1 VISELK
7 RGDIDLAVSSG
18 PATRAM
24 TAVTDVPVLFALS
37 GDPVEL
43 GIVSTRLTPD
53 VLIACS
59 RHQQS
64 LSAKRM
70 EQYCG

>member
-1 VISELK
+1 MISELK

-43 GIVSTRLTPD
+43 GIVSHAADTRCPYSLFASST
-53 VLIACS
+53 IA
-59 RHQQS
+59 
-64 LSAKRM
+64 
-70 EQYCG
+70 

>member
-1 VISELK
+1 
-7 RGDIDLAVSSG
+7 
-18 PATRAM
+18 M